1 MTRIQ
6 ILVLLLSC
14 VSAQTA
20 CVAAKPPAPPG
31 PREEAKTVAA
41 GNNAFAAELYGK
53 LRTEANGNLF
63 FSPYSISTALAMVH
77 AGAAGQTQTEIA
89 DVLHLT
95 GSLAGVNAGY
105 DALTE
110 HLRAGSKA
118 GGYQLSVANALW
130 GQRNYG
136 FLAGYINALL
146 QSYSANLFAVDFVS
160 DAEASRQR
168 INGWVAEHTKDKIK
182 DLMPAGSINDLTR
195 LVLTNAIYFK
205 GDWASAFTKRSTRD
219 LPFHTADGK
228 QVTTPMMFQSRH
240 HRYLAEQ
247 DYQAIALPYKNSEL
261 TMIVLLSRAKDGLA
275 AFEKN
280 LTGNSLNDILKKLAA
295 ANTPEVQTFIPK
307 FKTSS
312 AFSLNK
318 TLSDLGMPSAFTKQ
332 ADFSGINGK
341 KDLYIQAAVHK
352 AFVDVNEEGT
362 EAAAATGIGI
372 GLLSMPP
379 PSDPIV
385 FKADHP
391 FVFLIQDG
399 TTGAVLFMG
408 RVTNPKDEG
417 K

>member
-1 MTRIQ
+1 MTRVQ

-20 CVAAKPPAPPG
+20 SFAAEPPAPPG
-31 PREEAKTVAA
+31 RREEAKTVAA

-95 GSLAGVNAGY
+95 GSPAGVNAGY
-105 DALTE
+105 DGLTE

-136 FLAGYINALL
+136 FLTGYINALQ
-146 QSYSANLFAVDFVS
+146 QSYSANLFDVDFVS
-160 DAEASRQR
+160 DAEASRRR

-182 DLMPAGSINDLTR
+182 GLMPAGSINNLTR

-205 GDWASAFTKRSTRD
+205 GDWASAFNKGSTRD

-240 HRYLAEQ
+240 YRYLAEQ

-261 TMIVLLSRAKDGLA
+261 TMVALLPRAKDGLA

-280 LTGNSLNDILKKLAA
+280 LTGDRLNDILKKLAT

-318 TLSDLGMPSAFTKQ
+318 TLSDLGMPRAFTKQ

-372 GLLSMPP
+372 GATSAPP
-379 PSDPIV
+379 APPV

-399 TTGAVLFMG
+399 ATGAVLFMG

-417 K
+417 R